1 MKQSTP
7 PTINW
12 QHLPLD
18 YAGSP
23 LETVFYQSLSVLFKG
38 GESFFCR
45 SLQAYRQDLPDLSPL
60 INDFCKQEIDHSR
73 IHQMLNS
80 NGSGKEW
87 GKAMKI
93 EYSVDMLLRKLSKAL
108 PRDVALVVTVVLE
121 NVTASLGRLLLDD
134 YELYSRL
141 SPEAMKLWHYH
152 SGDEVEHE
160 HVALDV
166 FKAANVPDELLIV
179 LAPVVQAAL
188 IAVLLK
194 VNIQLAVERKSFKGV
209 VGWCRL
215 AKKFTSV
222 MQLI

>member
-7 PTINW
+7 PNINW

-45 SLQAYRQDLPDLSPL
+45 SLQAYRQDLPHLAPL

-87 GKAMKI
+87 NKAMKI

-108 PRDVALVVTVVLE
+108 PRDVALIVTVVLE
-121 NVTASLGRLLLDD
+121 NVTASLGRLLLED

-141 SPEAMKLWHYH
+141 SPEAMRLWHYH
-152 SGDEVEHE
+152 AEDEIEHE

-166 FKAANVPDELLIV
+166 FKASGESGQLIAII
-179 LAPVVQAAL
+179 APIVNALL
-188 IAVLLK
+188 IAVLVK
-194 VNIQLAVERKSFKGV
+194 VNVQLAVERKSFSGV
-209 VGWCRL
+209 GGWCKL
-215 AKKFTSV
+215 AKVFIK
-222 MQLI
+222 II

>member
-1 MKQSTP
+1 MKHSVP
-7 PTINW
+7 PTVNW

-45 SLQAYRQDLPDLSPL
+45 SLQAYRKDYPHLMPL
-60 INDFCKQEIDHSR
+60 INAFCKQEIEHSR
-73 IHQMLNS
+73 IHQLLNS

-87 GKAMKI
+87 NKAMKI
-93 EYSVDMLLRKLSKAL
+93 EHSVDMLLRKLSKVLTKEIAL
-108 PRDVALVVTVVLE
+108 SATVSLE
-121 NVTASLGRLLLDD
+121 RVTASLGRLLLDD

-152 SGDEVEHE
+152 SEDEIAHE

-166 FKAANVPDELLIV
+166 FNEAGVSTDLLWAVDKIV
-179 LAPVVQAAL
+179 LGLLMAML
-188 IAVLLK
+188 IKTNA
-194 VNIQLAVERKSFKGV
+194 QLAIERGSCKGI

-215 AKKFTSV
+215 AKGFIK
-222 MQLI
+222 II